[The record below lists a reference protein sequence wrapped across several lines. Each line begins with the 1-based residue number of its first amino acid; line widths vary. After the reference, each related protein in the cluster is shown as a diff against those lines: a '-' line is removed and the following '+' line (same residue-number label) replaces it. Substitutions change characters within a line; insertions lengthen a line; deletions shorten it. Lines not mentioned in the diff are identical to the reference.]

1 LRDKCDVVQ
10 DLLPIYLDGELRE
23 GTKRFVEEHLKECST
38 CRQVLE
44 DSFEGEKLFRE
55 VIQDSRID
63 AMSARKMWYKSM
75 LKYLVKPAFWVFMIA
90 LIGVIIFA
98 TIVSRPNLLNYEILT
113 TAASAEEMLHPGF
126 FKASLNR
133 ESINALNFN
142 LEKFSSPSDNI
153 RTTYQYRVSLV
164 NDSLI
169 FERLYSFEDSSV
181 ELYYPDVAT
190 PKPAMMDPTIV
201 AEMLEPTL
209 FTLSFNRFVTLQE
222 LEVLFESSD
231 IEVLWLGIASRNL
244 HDTTK
249 WLSFWDNWGLPV
261 YYLQSNIQR
270 RKNAVED
277 EMRKRVKSFTDYGKY
292 LAGIDPYLS
301 QRLEYVNE
309 NGIQVY
315 GVVVRTKG
323 PVMLDW
329 LEKYPL
335 VRYFRRMS

>member
-1 LRDKCDVVQ
+1 MRDKCDVVQ

-249 WLSFWDNWGLPV
+249 WLSFWDNWGLPSTT
-261 YYLQSNIQR
+261 YKATSSGGKTQS
-270 RKNAVED
+270 
-277 EMRKRVKSFTDYGKY
+277 
-292 LAGIDPYLS
+292 
-301 QRLEYVNE
+301 
-309 NGIQVY
+309 
-315 GVVVRTKG
+315 
-323 PVMLDW
+323 
-329 LEKYPL
+329 
-335 VRYFRRMS
+335 RMKCVSG

>member
-292 LAGIDPYLS
+292 LAGVDPYLS

-323 PVMLDW
+323 AVMLDW